1 MSGLSECWLQ
11 QFHFLMNWPVDL
23 ARAHMAGGRRRRG
36 GSPQAA
42 SLDSAAS
49 TNELVLDRLPGA
61 HAASK
66 TPQRLQLVWCMLPP
80 ALTSIPLT

>member
-49 TNELVLDRLPGA
+49 TNELVLDRLPARERSPRPKRHGGCSWSGA
-61 HAASK
+61 CCH
-66 TPQRLQLVWCMLPP
+66 RR
-80 ALTSIPLT
+80 